1 VRRLITISAMMI
13 ALAVAGCT
21 STATPPVETNQV
33 EMPKSYMFS
42 PTAIS
47 IKAGTTVTWH
57 NGDNFSHSVHFTEGP
72 KTSLNLAPGESGT
85 LTFDTPGEYDYFC
98 IYHAQQMNAKV
109 IVSAK

>member
-1 VRRLITISAMMI
+1 VRRLTTIGAILI

-21 STATPPVETNQV
+21 STADHPVETNQV
-33 EMPKSYMFS
+33 EMPRSYMFS

-47 IKAGTTVTWH
+47 IKAGTAVTWH
-57 NGDNFSHSVHFTEGP
+57 NGDNFSHSVHFTQGP

-85 LTFDTPGEYDYFC
+85 ITFDSPGEFDYYC
-98 IYHAQQMNAKV
+98 IYHSQQMKAKV